1 MLRSLTTALAL
12 AALDAAPA
20 VAARDNA
27 PYYHA
32 ELEKVPAKSQ
42 VIAGGV
48 LWMCEGTE
56 CFAGKGTGRPVVM
69 CKRLAEAASPVVRFS
84 YAGTELGADDLAKC
98 NG

>member
-1 MLRSLTTALAL
+1 MFRPLTSALTLATL
-12 AALDAAPA
+12 AAAP

-27 PYYHA
+27 PFYHA
-32 ELEKVPAKSQ
+32 ELAKVPAKSQ

-69 CKRLAEAASPVVRFS
+69 CRRLAEASSPVVRFS
-84 YAGTELGADDLAKC
+84 YAGADLSADDLKQC